1 LRSAFDRNVHEEMA
15 PLKYLMAGWFYAEHK
30 MLKTEFV
37 KPNSFIAT
45 KPKTIVATISNAL
58 QREF

>member
-1 LRSAFDRNVHEEMA
+1 MT